1 MTVNHNVHFVDPQTG
16 ATTNHVEAMWGRA
29 KLRNKKECGT
39 SRTHLCSYLIEFM
52 WRAKFGDDPFQNL
65 LAHLREVYSI
75 HVDCKLIT
83 YLGYFGLF
91 GCI

>member
-39 SRTHLCSYLIEFM
+39 SRTLLRSYLIEFM

-65 LAHLREVYSI
+65 LAHLREVYP
-75 HVDCKLIT
+75 C
-83 YLGYFGLF
+83 
-91 GCI
+91 